1 MKSHTLSLI
10 AGATIAVLL
19 IACAEFAAAQTMI
32 SRPGV
37 ALSAAAKKSAPA
49 RERRVPRQIACTI
62 DGCHPIPPGCHPE
75 AGYNWD
81 GIPTGFDI
89 VVCRLPRGRRG

>member
-1 MKSHTLSLI
+1 MMRQMPSV
-10 AGATIAVLL
+10 IAVAAIALGLL
-19 IACAEFAAAQTMI
+19 SKADWAVARA
-32 SRPGV
+32 SDH

-49 RERRVPRQIACTI
+49 RRPVGQIACTI

-75 AGYNWD
+75 MGYSWD

-89 VVCRLPRGRRG
+89 VVCGPKRGRYR